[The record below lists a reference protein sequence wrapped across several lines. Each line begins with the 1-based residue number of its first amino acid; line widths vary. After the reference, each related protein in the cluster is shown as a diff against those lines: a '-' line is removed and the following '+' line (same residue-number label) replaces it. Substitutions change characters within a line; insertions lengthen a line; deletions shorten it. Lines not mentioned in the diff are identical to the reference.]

1 MTEQEQAVLQK
12 LAEAWNEF
20 LKLEQCH
27 NDEVNDFR
35 FHIHALQAMVLARPK
50 IDQLWKIKQPGPCR
64 QFANINTSHDV
75 TMPVRTS
82 VKSDMTNIT
91 T

>member
-12 LAEAWNEF
+12 LAEVWNEF

-50 IDQLWKIKQPGPCR
+50 IDQQWKITQSPPFRPLCS
-64 QFANINTSHDV
+64 NILNH
-75 TMPVRTS
+75 
-82 VKSDMTNIT
+82 IAGI
-91 T
+91 